1 MNRFFALCAL
11 ATMILVAPAYAGP
24 RGLLTPEERAQL
36 KAMSPEQRKAFR
48 AQKRAE
54 WKAKWQAM
62 SAEDKAKFKAE
73 KRAKWGRRGKRGHRA
88 VTPEQ
93 RAQREA
99 LRARR
104 KAFVESLSPQQ
115 RAEFKALRQ
124 QQRAMRRAH
133 RGQGRRDGWQGP
145 ANRATASNDA
155 RWAEL
160 SPAERQQAQAMRDRW
175 LSILDRK

>member
-1 MNRFFALCAL
+1 MNRFFAVCAL
-11 ATMILVAPAYAGP
+11 AMMILVAPASAGP
-24 RGLLTPEERAQL
+24 RGHLTPEERAQL

-62 SAEDKAKFKAE
+62 SAEDKARFKAE
-73 KRAKWGRRGKRGHRA
+73 MRARWGHRGKRGHRP
-88 VTPEQ
+88 VTPEE

-104 KAFVESLSPQQ
+104 KAFVASLTPQQ
-115 RAEFKALRQ
+115 KAEFKAMRQ

-133 RGQGRRDGWQGP
+133 RGHGRRHGGQGG
-145 ANRATASNDA
+145 ASRATVNNDA